1 MCNVHM
7 SKHNISVLSDNL
19 STATPLQV
27 VPYVIINEQK
37 RLTIVGVR
45 FLRTDIFLSALQ
57 RQQKMKLT
65 EIIKFCYT
73 TNYWRLTEIL

>member
-1 MCNVHM
+1 M